1 MIEKCFADDD
11 REVLF
16 FLRLGKLLNWQQL
29 LAIGLPCALEKSI

>member
-16 FLRLGKLLNWQQL
+16 FLRLGKLLNWL
-29 LAIGLPCALEKSI
+29 LGGRTPLRLGEAI